1 MAICNSLYN
10 NMKYDNQISNLIV
23 GLLLELKEVVH
34 SIKKHLI
41 MEHLLARIDNC
52 NNLFTSL
59 KDNNIT
65 NIIKP
70 LKISHK
76 HFLG

>member
-10 NMKYDNQISNLIV
+10 NIKHDNQISNVIV
-23 GLLLELKEVVH
+23 GLLLELKEV
-34 SIKKHLI
+34 
-41 MEHLLARIDNC
+41 EHLLARIDNC

-70 LKISHK
+70 LKYHINIS
-76 HFLG
+76 